1 MVYERQKVNF
11 VILHGTDAD
20 HASNW
25 FPWLK
30 AQLEALGHNVWV
42 PDLPGADRPDP
53 KRYNE
58 YLLSQGWDFND
69 AVLIGHSSGALEI
82 LALVSA
88 LPAAIKIKT
97 AIMIGSFTERM
108 LDDPSWEMLSELFS
122 RPFDLDAIK
131 QRVGN
136 FIFVHS
142 EDDPYCPIGQAEELN
157 SKLGGEF
164 IRFKDK
170 GHFCLNDG
178 PEFVELPEL
187 LEIIEQK
194 VTA

>member
-1 MVYERQKVNF
+1 MKF
-11 VILHGTDAD
+11 VILHGTNATHSD
-20 HASNW
+20 NW

-30 AQLEALGHNVWV
+30 AELEQRGHEVWA
-42 PDLPGADRPDP
+42 PDLPGAGRPNP

-69 AVLIGHSSGALEI
+69 SVLIGHSSGALEI
-82 LALVSA
+82 LALVTV
-88 LPAAIKIKT
+88 LPPSTTINT
-97 AIMIGSFTERM
+97 AIMVGSFTERM
-108 LDDPSWEMLSELFS
+108 LDDPSWEMLTELFYQ
-122 RPFDLDAIK
+122 PFDFEAIK
-131 QRVGN
+131 QRVGD

-142 EDDPYCPIGQAEELN
+142 EDDPYCPIGQAEELH

-164 IRFKDK
+164 VRFKDK

-194 VTA
+194 VIS